1 MSRFVIP
8 VNRVPVNLDT
18 QGHALLCHSKALLYV
33 RIGLLMDVV
42 KAFAVCEIRQYLW
55 LSTEEDCVHA
65 QMRDLAIFFPFH
77 LTTCTI
83 LFAYLVC

>member
-1 MSRFVIP
+1 
-8 VNRVPVNLDT
+8 
-18 QGHALLCHSKALLYV
+18 
-33 RIGLLMDVV
+33 MDVV

-55 LSTEEDCVHA
+55 LSTEEDGVHA